1 MIIIIILGR
10 YVNRSNNDSHW
21 SRTSSV
27 RVTQLYDSITYV
39 ARTAMMTI
47 MYSAKMNYAFLWRAV
62 NSVGVDVLGI
72 SLTSASGHL
81 STVCR

>member
-1 MIIIIILGR
+1 MT
-10 YVNRSNNDSHW
+10 
-21 SRTSSV
+21 RTSSV

-39 ARTAMMTI
+39 ARTAILMMI

-81 STVCR
+81 STVCRYAKP